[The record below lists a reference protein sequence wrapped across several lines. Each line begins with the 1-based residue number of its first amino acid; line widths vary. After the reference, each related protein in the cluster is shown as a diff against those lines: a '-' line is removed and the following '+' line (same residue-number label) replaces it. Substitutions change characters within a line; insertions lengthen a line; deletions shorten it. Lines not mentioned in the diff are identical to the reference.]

1 MERVKKRRDETQ
13 IARTVELRRRLA
25 RGGHRWSLLASLG
38 ECVDREGWRVVV
50 ELGCWRDGQLRVRLK
65 KYQPSGRFYFCEGI
79 TLSLDTWR
87 ALALMAKQRL

>member
-1 MERVKKRRDETQ
+1 ME
-13 IARTVELRRRLA
+13 
-25 RGGHRWSLLASLG
+25 LLASLG

-79 TLSLDTWR
+79 TLSLDAWR
-87 ALALMAKQRL
+87 ALALMAQQEIITPPQMQAEKTTSNKSIVR